1 MCGIVFYYDRLIST
15 EAAYT
20 RVDAAMQKIVSR
32 GPDEQNIQP
41 HSPAYL
47 GHTRLSIV
55 DLSDSHQPM
64 HSPEGR
70 FSLIFN
76 GEIYN
81 FRELRAQLESLWNF
95 RTRGD
100 TEVLLAG
107 LVLEGEKFVCR
118 LEGMWSFAFWDH
130 VEERLVLSRDRM
142 GKKPLYYFQHE
153 GGFACASE
161 LPALRCL
168 SNTGWSEDA
177 SSCADYFRY
186 GLCLP
191 GYTLWNKI
199 YEVLPAHNLTW
210 ASDGTVEQFPYWSI
224 KLPESQNSFSKE
236 DDAEL
241 RQALSKA
248 VRKRLVAD
256 VEVGAFLSGGI
267 DSSVIASLA
276 QSSLET
282 PLKTY
287 TIGFKDKGFDESAY
301 AKQVADYLGTE
312 HRCEILGEWDE
323 RALEDLLT
331 SRFGQPFADVSLL
344 PTSLV
349 SKVAA
354 EEVKVV
360 LTGDGADEM
369 FGGYQRYQARRLL
382 QWYFRLPLGL
392 RKYASDVVR
401 RLPEPMSHH
410 SHSLLKKAQLF
421 VDISDRYDENIP
433 YVAPTLFT
441 PQEFSSLFPALSG
454 MGHSYEH
461 IDLETGLDD
470 LERMLYCDA
479 QVYMAQDILPKV
491 DRATMAHGLEA
502 RSPFL
507 DHNVVELAFSKCA
520 KQHCRIGSGKRWIRR
535 AFKHD
540 IPLGIWKR
548 RKQGFGVPVHSW
560 FRGELGDR
568 FRQLLLQD
576 SGFVDMSYAEALL
589 TEHQEGKRDN
599 GYRLW
604 AIYAYFLA
612 R

>member
-1 MCGIVFYYDRLIST
+1 MCGIVFYYDRLTST
-15 EAAYT
+15 ETAYI
-20 RVDAAMQKIVSR
+20 RVDAAIQKIVSR
-32 GPDEQNIQP
+32 GPDEQNIHP
-41 HSPAYL
+41 HPPAYL

-64 HSPEGR
+64 YSPEGR
-70 FSLIFN
+70 FSLVFN

-81 FRELRAQLESLWNF
+81 FQELRAQLEGLWSF

-107 LVLEGEKFVCR
+107 LVLEGEGFVRR
-118 LEGMWSFAFWDH
+118 LEGMWSFAFWDR
-130 VEERLVLSRDRM
+130 VEERLLLSRDRM

-168 SNTGWSEDA
+168 AKTAWSEDVD
-177 SSCADYFRY
+177 STADYFRY

-191 GYTLWNKI
+191 GYTLWNKV
-199 YEVLPAHNLTW
+199 YEVLPAHNLIW
-210 ASDGTVEQFPYWSI
+210 ESDRTVEQLPHWSI
-224 KLPESQNSFSKE
+224 KLPGNLNGFSKE

-241 RQALSKA
+241 RQALSRA
-248 VRKRLVAD
+248 VQKRLVAD

-276 QSSLET
+276 QSSLDT

-287 TIGFKDKGFDESAY
+287 TIGFKDKGFDESTY

-312 HRCEILGEWDE
+312 HKCEILDEWNE
-323 RALEDLLT
+323 RALEDLLI
-331 SRFGQPFADVSLL
+331 SRFGQPFSDVSLL
-344 PTSLV
+344 PTALV
-349 SKVAA
+349 SRVAA

-360 LTGDGADEM
+360 LTGDGADEL

-382 QWYFRLPLGL
+382 QWYFRLPVGL

-401 RLPEPMSHH
+401 RLPEPMAHH

-421 VDISDRYDENIP
+421 IDISDRYDSKVP
-433 YVAPTLFT
+433 YVAPTLFS

-461 IDLETGLDD
+461 IDLETGLGD
-470 LERMLYCDA
+470 LERMLYFDT
-479 QVYMAQDILPKV
+479 QVYMTQDILPKV
-491 DRATMAHGLEA
+491 DRATMAYGLEA

-507 DHNVVELAFSKCA
+507 DHKVVELAFSKCA
-520 KQHCRIGSGKRWIRR
+520 KQHFRIGSGKRWIRR
-535 AFKHD
+535 AFRND
-540 IPLGIWKR
+540 IPLSIWKR
-548 RKQGFGVPVHSW
+548 RKQGFGVPVHNW

-576 SGFVDMSYAEALL
+576 SGLVDPALAGSLL